1 LGHSRDFEE
10 RGEDPDLGKQR
21 DPTTAPPPII
31 DVAQG
36 VLWRAEHRP
45 SELAAYLD
53 DARPDN
59 DLLRNVVQAL
69 AGKGLRSGAADTKP
83 PEAAA
88 AERLL
93 GAWRRLVDDN
103 LLRQR

>member
-45 SELAAYLD
+45 SELAAYL
-53 DARPDN
+53 
-59 DLLRNVVQAL
+59 VQAL
-69 AGKGLRSGAADTKP
+69 AGKGLRSGAADSKP